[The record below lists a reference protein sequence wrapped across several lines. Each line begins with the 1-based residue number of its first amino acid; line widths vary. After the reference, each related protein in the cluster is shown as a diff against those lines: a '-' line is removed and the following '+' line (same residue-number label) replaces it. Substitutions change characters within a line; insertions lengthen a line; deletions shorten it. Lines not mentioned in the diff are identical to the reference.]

1 MLKTTSALADRINI
15 RNNGTWPSAFLS
27 VQHIIDCGDA
37 GSCEG
42 GITLNWKFLI
52 IRGKYPVIQFFIG
65 NMLPV
70 YKYIH
75 EHGIPHETCNNYQA
89 KNQACNLFNKCGTW

>member
-1 MLKTTSALADRINI
+1 MNNEYNLCLKTTSALADRINI

-42 GITLNWKFLI
+42 GITLN
-52 IRGKYPVIQFFIG
+52 
-65 NMLPV
+65 
-70 YKYIH
+70 
-75 EHGIPHETCNNYQA
+75 
-89 KNQACNLFNKCGTW
+89 